1 MRQVT
6 LRIVPFLMACYFIS
20 FVDRVNLGFAA
31 LQMVKDLHLS
41 PTVFG
46 FGGGIFFLS
55 YFLFEVPSNL
65 LLEKF
70 GARRWIA
77 RIMITWGVLAGG
89 MALVKG
95 PQSLYLMRFLL
106 GAAEAGFFPGV
117 ILYLTYWF
125 PAEYRARIVGL
136 FMVAIPVSSFLGSP
150 ISAALLETDGWLGLR
165 GWQWMFILEAAPAV
179 LMGLACLV
187 FLSDRP
193 SDAQWLGADERSWLL
208 ARLNAETTRKRPVGH
223 MSLWQVLWNKHVL
236 VLSVVLAGSTAVSS
250 GLQLWQPQIIKSYGL
265 TNMQTG
271 LLNSIPFALA
281 SVIMIWW
288 GSRSDR
294 TGERIWHASL
304 PLMLTAVSLASALFF
319 DSLFSI
325 IVILC
330 LAVIGIYA
338 GKGPVWAVSTEWLS
352 AGTAAAGLA
361 QINAIS
367 NLAGFGTTYVMGFI
381 KDATGRF
388 TLALLPL
395 LRWRRRQLWPFSGL
409 ADRRRRSSSREAT
422 QHRSSDETT
431 SRGPASGS
439 KRSRLHMAAVCC
451 AGSRTVPVVS
461 ARHAAFHPAHRRD
474 RRHVASGR
482 PCIAFRPEI
491 SCSDRRNRCRD
502 HRRVRHVPL
511 DARPGMAAIRGRHAD
526 RHSRSDAAV
535 SQRAN
540 ALRDLPHL

>member
-20 FVDRVNLGFAA
+20 FIDRVNLGFAA
-31 LQMVKDLHLS
+31 LQMLGDLHLS
-41 PTVFG
+41 PAVFG
-46 FGGGIFFLS
+46 LGGGIFFLS
-55 YFLFEVPSNL
+55 YFLCEVPSNL

-77 RIMITWGVLAGG
+77 RIMMTWGVLAAG

-125 PAEYRARIVGL
+125 PVEYRARIIGL
-136 FMVAIPVSSFLGSP
+136 FMVAIPASSFLGSP

-165 GWQWMFILEAAPAV
+165 GWQWMFLLEAVPAV
-179 LMGLACLV
+179 LMGFACLFV
-187 FLSDRP
+187 LPDRP
-193 SDAQWLGADERSWLL
+193 GDARWLGDDARSWLL
-208 ARLNAETTRKRPVGH
+208 ARLEADRTRKRPVGQL
-223 MSLWQVLWNKHVL
+223 SVWQVLWNKHVL

-250 GLQLWQPQIIKSYGL
+250 GLQLWQPQIIKAYGL

-271 LLNSIPFALA
+271 LLNSVPFALA
-281 SVIMIWW
+281 SLIMIWW
-288 GSRSDR
+288 GRRSDR

-304 PLMLTAVSLASALFF
+304 PLMVTAVSLAAALLF
-319 DSLFSI
+319 DSLFST

-361 QINAIS
+361 QINAVS

-381 KDATGRF
+381 KDATGKF
-388 TLALLPL
+388 SLALLPL
-395 LRWRRRQLWPFSGL
+395 VALS
-409 ADRRRRSSSREAT
+409 AA
-422 QHRSSDETT
+422 
-431 SRGPASGS
+431 
-439 KRSRLHMAAVCC
+439 AAV
-451 AGSRTVPVVS
+451 AILWIDRSTPPI
-461 ARHAAFHPAHRRD
+461 AR
-474 RRHVASGR
+474 VEG
-482 PCIAFRPEI
+482 
-491 SCSDRRNRCRD
+491 
-502 HRRVRHVPL
+502 
-511 DARPGMAAIRGRHAD
+511 
-526 RHSRSDAAV
+526 
-535 SQRAN
+535 
-540 ALRDLPHL
+540 